1 MKSKP
6 TPFIQRL
13 LLAMFLVMAWT
24 CSWAQKVTLT
34 DEQGNKLTYTISEA
48 DGVASL
54 TSVSYGIS
62 SAGAC
67 QITIADE
74 VTYNSVSYP
83 VTSIAD
89 QACYYDTYLG
99 KVTIG
104 KNVRDIG
111 NTAFYCCSN
120 MTSITMGGSVENI
133 GNTAFYYC
141 SKLLEIDLT
150 GVKSIGNHAFQSFT
164 GTSISL
170 PDIETMGEGVFY
182 NSSNLQSVHL
192 SDKLAKI
199 SYQAF
204 YSCSSLTTITGGEN
218 VTEIGSSAF
227 ANNSALTSFDFH
239 DKVTVV
245 GNYAFSEC
253 KLLSSISGISAI
265 TTLGE
270 NVFEDCYALAG
281 ELEFPALTS
290 LGESAFNYCRNLKGV
305 TLGDGLTTLKVW
317 TFYCCYGLEY
327 VRMPAGLTT
336 VEDSPFYYGNT
347 SYNLKRIYFPGTS
360 MPEFAGSLGA
370 NVPTTTLLFV
380 DTDLKESY
388 KSKFNYRVLDYGTS
402 YNYTATLTKTE
413 TETVTLRQS
422 ITDAGLDPANLMELT
437 IVGPVNGTDIDYLHS
452 AFPSLTKLDM
462 SQASIVAGGDSY
474 HQWKVASDGTATKN
488 TSYAYNTENDVVGNY
503 MFYNM
508 PLLEKVVLPQG
519 VTQVGSYAF
528 DKCPRLAEID
538 PFPAAVTQIGA
549 YAFRGC
555 SALQSITL
563 PETLESIGAYAF
575 NGCSALQSITLPET
589 LESLGTN
596 AFNGCSAL
604 QSISIPGSLESIPSS
619 AFSGCSALSSV
630 KLNDGLVNI
639 GPYAFRQSGIESI
652 SMPGTLTKIET
663 QAFNDCK
670 SLVSIEFT
678 ELTES
683 RLTTIEYSA
692 FSGCNKLQSLT
703 LPKGLTSIGNNAFSG
718 CSALESLTLP
728 STLTTVDA
736 SAFSSCTK
744 LKKVTLPGSM
754 GKVPSSMF
762 SSCTSLETVVLEE
775 GITTLGSSCFYNCS
789 KLVNINLDVP
799 GLTKIENSVFRECSS
814 LTAVTLKDNITSL
827 GTSVFLNCSGLQTA
841 VLPQGITSIPSSTF
855 YGCSALRGVTIS
867 DGVTSIGKEAFS
879 SCSSLENLPL
889 PNSVTTIDDA
899 AFANCTKLLVSELP
913 CSLKYL
919 GASAFSS
926 CKAITI
932 SKLPATLTS
941 LGTSA
946 FNSSSITSMDMSE
959 TSLTSLPQS
968 IFQSTTS
975 LQTVILPPA
984 LQTIGNYAF
993 QYCSSL
999 SSIDLPETVVL
1010 IGYQAFDACTALQ
1023 TINFPAN
1030 LELIDQ
1036 YAFRNTGLTE
1046 VTLPENLTT
1055 LGSYAF
1061 LNSKSLKSACLNKK
1075 IDYTRSFNY
1084 FSGCSALETLRI
1096 YAGSVPKTSGS
1107 DMGFRT
1113 TCVLEVPMGTESLY
1127 QAADVWKE
1135 FKEIKGFL
1143 TGDKLA
1149 AGDYAVLKDMYE
1161 SLNGTEWTKQWDLTT
1176 DDRYPGKWYGVT
1188 IEDDHIVSIN
1198 IAGNG
1203 HSGTIPASV
1212 FSLPKLTYLN
1222 LSNGQIDMRLEGLLE
1237 NTVEGSVLQELYLNL
1252 NRLKGD
1258 VSALVAKLPALTKVN
1273 LSNNMLT
1280 EVSEP
1285 LTSENLTSLDLSRQF
1300 VMSNAFVLDE
1310 DVMPVDTMDLGLE
1323 TNLVNINTLQRYSTS
1338 SRNYSGLYPFLRRIS
1353 IANGY
1358 FTDGGLALMLS
1369 DTDVTGQYIVEPYT
1383 SVELKLDNN
1392 TMYYFNLSSSSY
1404 QPKPIYIRYIEGD
1417 INVDRLIDV
1426 ADLALLVNY
1435 FIKGSK
1441 PSGVLFNYGAADG
1454 EKNGT
1459 LDVRDIVINVNRI
1472 LEAETPE
1479 EARTMR
1485 MYAASMERTC
1495 DIALDVDADGR
1506 MNALTEMDDVTA
1518 LQVDLQGCLA
1528 ENVRLASGLKGFAM
1542 AKRVKD
1548 DGTLRVVVYSAS
1560 GKTLKPGTTA
1570 LLQGLSAD
1578 VHIVDATVTNTQ
1590 AIRLNV
1596 GLNGEATGIEDMD
1609 AEDGIGA
1616 DIYDLSGRRTR
1627 NTQKGV
1633 YIVNGEKVVK

>member
-24 CSWAQKVTLT
+24 CSWAQEVTLT

-54 TSVSYGIS
+54 SSVSYGIK

-83 VTSIAD
+83 VTSIAVNV
-89 QACYYDTYLG
+89 CYNDTYLG

-111 NTAFYCCSN
+111 NSAFYKCSN

-133 GNTAFYYC
+133 GNNAFQSC

-150 GVKSIGNHAFQSFT
+150 GVKSIGNSAFHSFT

-170 PDIETMGEGVFY
+170 PDIETMGEDVFY

-199 SYQAF
+199 SNNAF
-204 YSCSSLTTITGGEN
+204 YYCSSLTTITGGEN
-218 VTEIGSSAF
+218 VTEIGSAAF
-227 ANNSALTSFDFH
+227 AHNSALTSFDFH

-245 GNYAFSEC
+245 GNYAFSTC

-270 NVFEDCYALAG
+270 RVFEDCYALAG

-290 LGESAFNYCRNLKGV
+290 LGKCAFYECRNLKGV

-317 TFYCCYGLEY
+317 TFYLCEGLEY

-336 VEDSPFYYGNT
+336 VESSPFYYST
-347 SYNLKRIYFPGTS
+347 AASCNLKRIYFPGTS
-360 MPEFAGSLGA
+360 MPEFAGSLGLMS
-370 NVPTTTLLFV
+370 TTTLLFV

-402 YNYTATLTKTE
+402 YNYTVTLTKTE

-437 IVGPVNGTDIDYLHS
+437 IVGPVNGTDIDYLHGY
-452 AFPSLTKLDM
+452 FPSLTKLDM

-519 VTQVGSYAF
+519 VTKVGTYAF

-538 PFPAAVTQIGA
+538 PFPTTVTQIGA

-563 PETLESIGAYAF
+563 PETLESLGAYAF
-575 NGCSALQSITLPET
+575 SSCSALQSITLPET

-619 AFSGCSALSSV
+619 AFFGCSALSSV

-652 SMPGTLTKIET
+652 SMPGTLTKIEIG
-663 QAFNDCK
+663 AFYNCN

-703 LPKGLTSIGNNAFSG
+703 LPEGLTFIGNNAFNG

-728 STLTTVDA
+728 STLTTVEA
-736 SAFSSCTK
+736 SVFSSCTK
-744 LKKVTLPGSM
+744 LKEVTLPGSM

-762 SSCTSLETVVLEE
+762 SSCKSLETVVLEE
-775 GITTLGSSCFYNCS
+775 GITTLGSSCFQYCG
-789 KLVNINLDVP
+789 KLVDINLDVP
-799 GLTKIENSVFRECSS
+799 GLTTIEQSAFWGCSS
-814 LTAVTLKDNITSL
+814 LTAVTLPDGITSL

-855 YGCSALRGVTIS
+855 YGCSALHDVTIS

-879 SCSSLENLPL
+879 GCSSLENLPL
-889 PNSVTTIDDA
+889 PNSVTTIYDA

-941 LGTSA
+941 LGTNV

-959 TSLTSLPQS
+959 TSLTSLPQGVFES
-968 IFQSTTS
+968 ATS

-999 SSIDLPETVVL
+999 SSIDLPETVTE
-1010 IGYQAFDACTALQ
+1010 IGNQAFDACTALQ
-1023 TINFPAN
+1023 TITFPAN

-1061 LNSKSLKSACLNKK
+1061 SNSKSLKSACLNKK

-1096 YAGSVPKTSGS
+1096 YAGSVPNTSGS
-1107 DMGFRT
+1107 YMGFRT
-1113 TCVLEVPMGTESLY
+1113 NCVLEVPMGTESLY

-1135 FKEIKGFL
+1135 FKEINGFL

-1149 AGDYAVLKDMYE
+1149 AGDYAVLRDMYE

-1176 DDRYPGKWYGVT
+1176 DDRYPGKWHGVT
-1188 IEDDHIVSIN
+1188 TEDDHIVSIN

-1222 LSNGQIDMRLEGLLE
+1222 LSDGQIDMRLEGLLE
-1237 NTVEGSVLQELYLNL
+1237 NTVEGSVLQELYLQL

-1300 VMSNAFVLDE
+1300 VMPNAFVLDE

-1404 QPKPIYIRYIEGD
+1404 QPKPIYIKYIEGD

-1426 ADLALLVNY
+1426 ADLTLLVNY

-1485 MYAASMERTC
+1485 MYAASTERTC
-1495 DIALDVDADGR
+1495 DIALGVDAHGR

-1528 ENVRLASGLKGFAM
+1528 ENVRLASGLKGFAI

-1578 VHIVDATVTNTQ
+1578 AHIADATVTNTQ

-1596 GLNGEATGIEDMD
+1596 GLNGEATGIDGID